1 MLSDVFSGVPPEAS
15 FKLHT
20 ANPDKELVYTEMK
33 SSRTLFWKRIICKH
47 HFAGGEIKNII

>member
-1 MLSDVFSGVPPEAS
+1 MLRDVFRGVPPEAS

-20 ANPDKELVYTEMK
+20 ANPDRELVYTEMK